1 MIIVYDQTVVSTQTP
16 SSHLKMWLC
25 HENSCKLSDFQ
36 ISDVKK
42 IIDEFL
48 RKSNLKKAQKW
59 FPKNVYDT
67 RSVLSC

>member
-16 SSHLKMWLC
+16 SSHLRCGFVMKTAA
-25 HENSCKLSDFQ
+25 NSQRFEDFQ

-48 RKSNLKKAQKW
+48 RKSNLKKAQK
-59 FPKNVYDT
+59 
-67 RSVLSC
+67 